1 MSLRH
6 HNDRDKPILAL
17 DARQADQFSKEIQRS
32 VQPFVA
38 RRGESRG
45 RRKCGQTPTALEP
58 ALSTKTPAAANSN
71 RKEFGRCPQAAISKP
86 PHVRGSIERL
96 RTRCLKTS

>member
-1 MSLRH
+1 MSPGH

-17 DARQADQFSKEIQRS
+17 DAEEAHQSSKEIQPS
-32 VQPFVA
+32 IQPVVA

-45 RRKCGQTPTALEP
+45 QRECAQIPTGLEP
-58 ALSTKTPAAANSN
+58 VLSTKTPAAANSN
-71 RKEFGRCPQAAISKP
+71 RKEFGRCPQAAISKSP
-86 PHVRGSIERL
+86 YVRGSTERL